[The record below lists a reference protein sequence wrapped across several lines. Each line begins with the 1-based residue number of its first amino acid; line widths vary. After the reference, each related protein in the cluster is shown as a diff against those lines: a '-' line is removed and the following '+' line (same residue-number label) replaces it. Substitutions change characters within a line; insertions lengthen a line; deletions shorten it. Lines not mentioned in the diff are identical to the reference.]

1 MPTVL
6 VTGAGRGLGL
16 EFVRQYSADGWTV
29 LACVRDPAKSSE
41 LTTLAAGAAGRIEIL
56 PLDVGDFATIDA
68 LAEQTAGRPIDVLIN
83 NAGTMGAR
91 SFAREGLAVGKFGA
105 SNFDEWAEIFR
116 INTFAPMKMAEAF
129 VDHLARGEQKKFV
142 SLTSVLSSIAQNNLG
157 GLYAYRASKAALNAM
172 TRSLA
177 VDLQRKFAVSAIVVH
192 PGWARTDM
200 GGERADIDAT
210 TSVSGIRQVIAGLDK
225 SRAGRF
231 WMYDGTELPW

>member
-16 EFVRQYSADGWTV
+16 EFTRQYSADGWNV
-29 LACVRDPAKSSE
+29 LACVRDPGKSAE
-41 LTTLAAGAAGRIEIL
+41 LTTLAAGSAGRVEIL

-68 LAEQTAGRPIDVLIN
+68 LAKQTAGRSIDVLIN

-129 VDHLARGEQKKFV
+129 VDHLARGEQKKLV
-142 SLTSVLSSIAQNNLG
+142 SLTSVLSSIGQNNLG
-157 GLYAYRASKAALNAM
+157 GLYAYRASKAALNAIA
-172 TRSLA
+172 RSLG
-177 VDLQRKFAVSAIVVH
+177 VDLQRKYGITAVVIH
-192 PGWARTDM
+192 PGWVRTDM
-200 GGERADIDAT
+200 GGERADIDGA
-210 TSVSGIRQVIAGLDK
+210 TSVAGIRQVIAGLDK
-225 SRAGRF
+225 SKAGRF
-231 WMYDGTELPW
+231 WMYDGSELPW